1 MQYLLTIDQGTTSSR
16 ATLFDAS
23 GRVIKTVQRELTQY
37 YPADGWVEHEPDEI
51 WAGVLSTCRAVI
63 HESAIPAHQ
72 IAALGLTNQ
81 RETSLLWNRT
91 TGKALHRAI
100 VWQDRRTASYCES
113 LKSTGKEAWVQAKTG
128 LLLDPYFSATKLVW
142 LLDHVEGAREL
153 AQSGQLAFGTVDSFL
168 LWHLTGGRSHMTD
181 ATNASRTLLFNIHSL
196 SWDPDLLA
204 LFDIPAS
211 LLPQVK
217 NSCDDFGQTR
227 HDLFGHE
234 IPIRGIAGDQQ
245 AALIGQG
252 CVRAGMAKST
262 YGTGCFLMLNS
273 GEKALHSN
281 HKLLTTLAYQ
291 INGHASYALEGSIF
305 IAGAVIQWLRD
316 GLKLISSADE
326 SEQWALRHGG
336 SRGVYMVPAFTG
348 LGAPHWDPDARGALL
363 GLTRDS
369 SIGDIVTASLQSV
382 AYQTK
387 DLLDTMIKD
396 GAQLSH
402 VLRVDGGMITNK
414 WFVQFLA
421 DILAVEVD
429 TPQSNEST
437 SLGVACLAG
446 LGAGIYT
453 SLDDVTMLR
462 QTGVRYYPAMP
473 ALTRDA
479 LYEGWLAA
487 LARVKS

>member
-23 GRVIKTVQRELTQY
+23 GRVIKTAQRELSQY
-37 YPADGWVEHEPDEI
+37 YPADGWVEHEPNEI

-63 HESAIPAHQ
+63 HESAIPARQ
-72 IAALGLTNQ
+72 IAALGITNQ
-81 RETSLLWNRT
+81 RETSLLWHRT

-100 VWQDRRTASYCES
+100 VWQDRRTAGYCES

-128 LLLDPYFSATKLVW
+128 LLLDPYFSATKLCW

-168 LWHLTGGRSHMTD
+168 LWHLTGGRSHLTD

-204 LFDIPAS
+204 LFDIPES
-211 LLPQVK
+211 LLPQIK
-217 NSCDDFGQTR
+217 NSCDDFGQTS

-252 CVRAGMAKST
+252 CVHAGMAKST

-273 GEKALHSN
+273 GEKALHPR

-291 INGHASYALEGSIF
+291 INGRATYALEGSIF
-305 IAGAVIQWLRD
+305 VAGAVIQWLRD

-387 DLLDTMIKD
+387 DLLDAMIKD

-429 TPQSNEST
+429 TPQTNEST
-437 SLGVACLAG
+437 SLGLACLAG

>member
-23 GRVIKTVQRELTQY
+23 GRVIKTAQRELSQY
-37 YPADGWVEHEPDEI
+37 YPADGWVEHEPNEI
-51 WAGVLSTCRAVI
+51 WASVLSTCRAVI
-63 HESAIPAHQ
+63 HESAIPARQ
-72 IAALGLTNQ
+72 IAALGITNQ
-81 RETSLLWNRT
+81 RETTLLWNRT

-100 VWQDRRTASYCES
+100 VWQDRRTAGYCES
-113 LKSTGKEAWVQAKTG
+113 LKSTDKEAWVQAKTG
-128 LLLDPYFSATKLVW
+128 LLLDPYFSATKLRW
-142 LLDHVEGAREL
+142 LLDHIEGAREL

-168 LWHLTGGRSHMTD
+168 LWHLTGGRSHLTD

-196 SWDPDLLA
+196 SWDPELLA

-211 LLPQVK
+211 LLPEVK

-227 HDLFGHE
+227 HDLFGYE

-387 DLLDTMIKD
+387 DLLDAMIKD

>member
-16 ATLFDAS
+16 ATLFDTS
-23 GRVIKTVQRELTQY
+23 GRVIKTAQRELSQY
-37 YPADGWVEHEPDEI
+37 YPADAWVEHEPSEI
-51 WAGVLSTCRAVI
+51 WAGVLSACRAVI
-63 HESAIPAHQ
+63 HESAISAHQ
-72 IAALGLTNQ
+72 IAALGITNQ
-81 RETSLLWNRT
+81 RETTLLWNRT

-113 LKSTGKEAWVQAKTG
+113 LKSRGKEAWVQAKTG
-128 LLLDPYFSATKLVW
+128 LLLDPYFSATKLRW
-142 LLDHVEGAREL
+142 LLDHVEGAHEL
-153 AQSGQLAFGTVDSFL
+153 AQNGQLAFGTVDSFL
-168 LWHLTGGRSHMTD
+168 LWHLTGGRSHLTD
-181 ATNASRTLLFNIHSL
+181 ATNASRTLLFNIHNL
-196 SWDPDLLA
+196 SWDADLLA
-204 LFDIPAS
+204 LFDIPES

-217 NSCDDFGQTR
+217 NSCDDFGQTS

-252 CVRAGMAKST
+252 CVHAGMAKST

-273 GEKALHSN
+273 GDKALNSK

-291 INGHASYALEGSIF
+291 INGRATYALEGSIF
-305 IAGAVIQWLRD
+305 VAGAVVQWLRD

-326 SEQWALRHGG
+326 SEQWALCHGG

-387 DLLDTMIKD
+387 DLLDAMIKD

-429 TPQSNEST
+429 TPHLNEST

-473 ALTRDA
+473 TLTRDA